1 MKKEETKEIKIK
13 EIEGIEHL
21 MEGAKKF
28 SDLILSMK
36 EKLKAPNT
44 TIVFIS
50 GMAGYSC
57 QAAMLEKKQSYN
69 LVKTTNG
76 KNYIFGDSL
85 NYFLIE
91 SQFSFYNILMGQYK
105 HKLPDLDIIDVKPF
119 LVNVAGNV
127 GNEKYLIKDIF
138 NPETIFDF
146 EFYRSTWK
154 NFSETL
160 KKYCKTVDE
169 WPLLFSLAMIN
180 FLDIIDS
187 IYGRDCYIYFTSIA
201 LENAIYVSKISQ
213 L

>member
-1 MKKEETKEIKIK
+1 MKKEETKIEA
-13 EIEGIEHL
+13 IEGIEHL
-21 MEGAKKF
+21 KEGAKEFTK
-28 SDLILSMK
+28 LIFSMK

-50 GMAGYSC
+50 GMVGYSC
-57 QAAMLEKKQSYN
+57 QAAMLVKKHGYN

-85 NYFLIE
+85 NYYLLE
-91 SQFSFYNILMGQYK
+91 SKFSFYNVLMGQYK
-105 HKLPDLDIIDVKPF
+105 HKLPYLDIINVKPF
-119 LVNVAGNV
+119 LIKVSSNI

-138 NPETIFDF
+138 NPERIFDF

-160 KKYCKTVDE
+160 NKYCKTTDE
-169 WPLLFSLAMIN
+169 WPILFSIAMIN
-180 FLDIIDS
+180 FLDVIDS
-187 IYGRDCYIYFTSIA
+187 VYGRDCYIFFTTIA

>member
-50 GMAGYSC
+50 GMVGYSC

-85 NYFLIE
+85 
-91 SQFSFYNILMGQYK
+91 
-105 HKLPDLDIIDVKPF
+105 IIF
-119 LVNVAGNV
+119 
-127 GNEKYLIKDIF
+127 
-138 NPETIFDF
+138 
-146 EFYRSTWK
+146 
-154 NFSETL
+154 
-160 KKYCKTVDE
+160 
-169 WPLLFSLAMIN
+169 
-180 FLDIIDS
+180 
-187 IYGRDCYIYFTSIA
+187 
-201 LENAIYVSKISQ
+201 
-213 L
+213 